1 MNDSIFPSIRPS
13 GPPPHPGVYAD
24 LAESVR
30 MKFRTRGFS
39 FLPLQPVHSILA
51 GPTPPD
57 AGRLVMAE
65 GELQLEVCTSDR
77 GLRDRYQT
85 EFSQRLGRIQ
95 ELSHQREIPV
105 LRLST
110 AEPVEGQIRRLLGNR
125 PGGGAGRG
133 K

>member
-39 FLPLQPVHSILA
+39 FLPLQPVHS
-51 GPTPPD
+51 
-57 AGRLVMAE
+57 GRLVMAE